1 MLQFVG
7 VRAMFTQHKMRSFNI
22 LLIICVVCLCVCV
35 CVCRLQLLWLR
46 LVSQYS
52 LGEERARMTS
62 GGVSI
67 SVLMLLN
74 GNVIW

>member
-7 VRAMFTQHKMRSFNI
+7 VHATFTQHKMRSFNI
-22 LLIICVVCLCVCV
+22 LLIIRVVCLCV

-46 LVSQYS
+46 LVSQYL